1 MSTKLHIRRA
11 AGVLHMGKT
20 RNRRLEFKLLNN
32 AVSASK
38 YTALIGR
45 VINELERIWK
55 EALVA

>member
-1 MSTKLHIRRA
+1 MRRA
-11 AGVLHMGKT
+11 ARVLLMGKT

-45 VINELERIWK
+45 VINELERIRK